1 LGQPLYGHLTPEGWP
16 DVAEAW
22 MNTGSVLARI
32 NFGSDVAAGRV
43 PGITLANWEPAARLR
58 NGSLAE
64 QVEAIGATLLQGEMT
79 PDTYSVLMT
88 GSNPFTVRAGMV
100 SSSTVR
106 GPTTLVEL
114 IGLAL
119 GAPEFQRR

>member
-1 LGQPLYGHLTPEGWP
+1 
-16 DVAEAW
+16 
-22 MNTGSVLARI
+22 
-32 NFGSDVAAGRV
+32 
-43 PGITLANWEPAARLR
+43 
-58 NGSLAE
+58 
-64 QVEAIGATLLQGEMT
+64 MT

-100 SSSTVR
+100 PSSTVR